1 MTNFKVQENEKA
13 RWIISICICEVS
25 TSKTKN
31 SLAFTVCPELRPML
45 QELKIFKFVGPFS
58 QKSNLNKKNLELDP
72 SLMLKLPSSFSWIS
86 LEQVM
91 HSGAKTDEKSSSL
104 VSSFKKHQPH

>member
-1 MTNFKVQENEKA
+1 MNNFNLHL
-13 RWIISICICEVS
+13 WIQYFKNWTFSIH
-25 TSKTKN
+25 TKK
-31 SLAFTVCPELRPML
+31 
-45 QELKIFKFVGPFS
+45 LKRLKYLFFKFVDPFT
-58 QKSNLNKKNLELDP
+58 QKSNPNKKNIELDP

>member
-1 MTNFKVQENEKA
+1 MNNFKEWINEKGSQLI
-13 RWIISICICEVS
+13 WISICEES
-25 TSKTKN
+25 TSK
-31 SLAFTVCPELRPML
+31 AII
-45 QELKIFKFVGPFS
+45 LKPY
-58 QKSNLNKKNLELDP
+58 QKIKLEKKILELDL
-72 SLMLKLPSSFSWIS
+72 SLMWKLPSSFSWIS